1 MFLDFKKWVKS
12 IQTGCYNGT
21 HTLFMLLDFSL
32 FKFIG
37 FVVKQ
42 MDTHKASVITHPWPE
57 KNILVWCH
65 LAVEV
70 CPFAWH
76 HPNMVNVVIYFGK
89 WWDHYRQKTSQGFA
103 LTKKNLSLKHIGY
116 FFFAAFFDRL
126 LSVFLY

>member
-1 MFLDFKKWVKS
+1 MKAMHRFRILRLVKLSDKQKMFLDFKKWVKS

-42 MDTHKASVITHPWPE
+42 MDTHKASVITHLWAE

-70 CPFAWH
+70 CPFA
-76 HPNMVNVVIYFGK
+76 
-89 WWDHYRQKTSQGFA
+89 
-103 LTKKNLSLKHIGY
+103 
-116 FFFAAFFDRL
+116 
-126 LSVFLY
+126 